1 MDDEKK
7 KVLTKVDELQ
17 DEILSAL
24 SELVRIPSISPNYPN
39 VDKASVLGGEG
50 RCNAALAAHYRKI
63 GCDVDM
69 VEVEAG
75 RANAVG
81 VLKGTGGGK
90 SLIYNG
96 HIDTV
101 PPGDSA
107 DWKWQDPWS
116 GKIGDGKI
124 YGLGSC
130 DMKGG
135 IISQFAAAMAI
146 ARSGIR
152 LKGDLI
158 LEGVVGEENQDHEAG
173 TTATIKAGYRAD
185 AAVVSEPT
193 SRVSR
198 LVVAP
203 ASPGLLYFAVNV
215 KGKATHPGIRYEFV
229 RAGGLG
235 SEAGVNAV
243 EKGALMLAA
252 LQKLE
257 EQWGFTKKHPSF
269 PAGYFTIHPG
279 TIIGGPPGPL
289 VPFIVS
295 TYCRIEGVIWFPP
308 QEPAEA
314 IKQELTD
321 YLMKAAAL
329 DPWLEANP
337 PEIEWLS
344 YWAPYQVDSGHPIC
358 QTLMASHEQA
368 AQGNPEFLSAPRL
381 QGFAAVCDATFFNQA
396 GIPAITYGP
405 GNVLM
410 AHRLNEH
417 IPVDDLMTA
426 AKAFALTAME
436 WCGVA

>member
-7 KVLTKVDELQ
+7 RVLAKVDELQ
-17 DEILSAL
+17 DEIMGTL
-24 SELVRIPSISPNYPN
+24 SELVQIPSISPNYPN
-39 VDKASVLGGEG
+39 VDKAAVVGGES
-50 RCNAALAAHYRKI
+50 RCNGALVDHYRRI
-63 GCDVDM
+63 GCEVDM
-69 VEVEAG
+69 VEVEPG

-81 VLKGTGGGK
+81 VLKGMGGGR

-101 PPGDSA
+101 PPGDPT
-107 DWKWQDPWS
+107 DWMWQDPYS
-116 GKIGDGKI
+116 GKVEDGKV

-135 IISQFAAAMAI
+135 IVSQLAGAMAI
-146 ARSGIR
+146 ARAGIR

-158 LEGVVGEENQDHEAG
+158 LEGVVGEENMDHEAG
-173 TTATIKAGYRAD
+173 TTATIKAGYKAD
-185 AAVVSEPT
+185 AAIVSEPT

-203 ASPGLLYFAVNV
+203 ASPGMLYFAVNV

-243 EKGALMLAA
+243 EKGAIMLAA
-252 LQKLE
+252 LQRLE
-257 EQWGFTKKHPSF
+257 EQWGFSKKHPVF

-295 TYCRIEGVIWFPP
+295 TYCRIESVLWFPP
-308 QEPAEA
+308 QESADA
-314 IKQELTD
+314 IRQEVTD
-321 YLMKAAAL
+321 YLLKAAAL
-329 DPWLEANP
+329 DPWLAENP
-337 PEIEWLS
+337 PEVEWLG
-344 YWAPYQVDSGHPIC
+344 YWPPYEVDVEHPIC
-358 QTLMASHEQA
+358 RMLMTSHLEVA
-368 AQGNPEFLSAPRL
+368 EGDPRFLSEPRV
-381 QGFAAVCDATFFNQA
+381 QNFAAVCDATFFNQA

-410 AHRLNEH
+410 AHRLNEY
-417 IPVDDLMTA
+417 IPVEDLITA
-426 AKAFALTAME
+426 AKTFALTAME